1 MVTGQPSY
9 SLEALQADSTAIVSN
24 KCQRKLSKRWSLI
37 FYSLPTSNKHQ
48 WTITSIQFIC
58 SSFAVVWLPK
68 WLPHVNVMHQAV
80 PHPEDR
86 RRLLQI
92 SKQVGAGPLKVD
104 PFECPSKDFRE
115 FGWIWTD
122 YRLYYHRYIYIHTQI
137 VVFNLV
143 IRHHKSSTLDSC
155 FFVPTLETQVDRQLS
170 FMAQKTMI
178 KALRILIAAVRSC
191 QISVVFLQ
199 FILKLRSC

>member
-1 MVTGQPSY
+1 MCATVHTCVHIFLLHPHGHWSAFVFIG
-9 SLEALQADSTAIVSN
+9 STTMSLQADSTAIVSN

-68 WLPHVNVMHQAV
+68 WLPHVMHQAV

-122 YRLYYHRYIYIHTQI
+122 YRLYYHRYYIYIYIHT
-137 VVFNLV
+137 L
-143 IRHHKSSTLDSC
+143 
-155 FFVPTLETQVDRQLS
+155 
-170 FMAQKTMI
+170 
-178 KALRILIAAVRSC
+178 
-191 QISVVFLQ
+191 
-199 FILKLRSC
+199 